1 MNQFLLFIQVIKSL
15 IPIIREIVEAL
26 NSAFP
31 EKGMGETKFQIAL
44 KTVTEALNTIDG
56 AGSIVDKVTPLL
68 ELFIRSAADGIKAIK
83 TT

>member
-1 MNQFLLFIQVIKSL
+1 MAQFLLFIQVIKSI
-15 IPIIREIVEAL
+15 IPIIREIVESL
-26 NSAFP
+26 NLAFP

-44 KTVTEALNTIDG
+44 KTVTQALNTIEG
-56 AGSIVDKVTPLL
+56 AGSVADKIAPLL

>member
-1 MNQFLLFIQVIKSL
+1 MAQFLLFIQVIKSL

-44 KTVTEALNTIDG
+44 HSVTAALNTIEG
-56 AGSIVDKVTPLL
+56 AGSVVDKVSPLL
-68 ELFIRSAADGIKAIK
+68 EMFIRSAADGIKSLK
-83 TT
+83 PT